1 MNPHKSVPQLP
12 ARPGADDAQSFDRI
26 PARTLLEAL
35 AKIYEFALVTD
46 SSGRVLWRSD
56 GLVELCG
63 GERFRV
69 GCEVK
74 TLLPLL
80 PGFPRPEQAFELRS
94 RLRRDGF
101 LTRAVI
107 ELSDENEESIS
118 IEVNVV
124 PVLDRPG
131 ERPFYVVIA
140 RPVDS
145 EKPVARLAE
154 QSPGG
159 ILNSVLDDAPDAILA
174 VDARGF
180 VVYANAAVERLV
192 GYNES
197 QIVDRPVAALLHD
210 AADLERLISAIG
222 VERDVEEWELTL
234 TCSDGRA
241 ARIAVSARS
250 RWLDDGTFAG
260 SVLCMRDVTKRHHA
274 AAELARK
281 NAELEHCVS
290 TLAHDLRSPLV
301 GILGFS
307 RLLRQDYGA
316 LLDDT
321 GTHFVDRIEQAGRTM
336 EDLIHNLLELSRI
349 GQPGERKA
357 LVNPATVLHQLHAEL
372 KPRLEAAGIELELPD
387 DPPLVFCD
395 RTRLYQ
401 VFSNLIGNAIDHMGA
416 CEQPR
421 IVVSVFDEGDVSH
434 ISVSDSGRGIDSEHH
449 EQVFE
454 VFQSLGP
461 PKDGRTGAGIGLA
474 IVKKIAEM
482 HGGQAWL
489 DSRSGCGTTFHVT
502 FLRHQLPA

>member
-124 PVLDRPG
+124 PVSDRPG

-140 RPVDS
+140 RPADF

-421 IVVSVFDEGDVSH
+421 IAVSIFDEGDVSH
-434 ISVSDSGRGIDSEHH
+434 ISVSDSGRGIDSEYH

>member
-1 MNPHKSVPQLP
+1 MIPQHTVPPFSV
-12 ARPGADDAQSFDRI
+12 RRGADDAQAIDRI
-26 PARTLLEAL
+26 PARTLLEAI

-56 GLVELCG
+56 GLGELCG
-63 GERFRV
+63 AEKFRV

-80 PGFPRPEQAFELRS
+80 PGFTRPEQAFELRS

-101 LTRAVI
+101 LTKAVI
-107 ELSDENEESIS
+107 ELSNENEESVP

-124 PVLDRPG
+124 PVSDRPE
-131 ERPFYVVIA
+131 ERPFYIVIA
-140 RPVDS
+140 RPADP
-145 EKPVARLAE
+145 EHPVVEFAT
-154 QSPGG
+154 QSPSGG
-159 ILNSVLDDAPDAILA
+159 LKSILDDAPDAMLG

-180 VVYANAAVERLV
+180 VVYANAAVERLL
-192 GYNES
+192 GHGAN
-197 QIVDRPVAALLHD
+197 QIVDQPVAALLHD
-210 AADLERLISAIG
+210 ATDLERLVSSIG
-222 VERDVEEWELTL
+222 VKREVEEWELTL
-234 TCSDGRA
+234 VRSDGREV
-241 ARIAVSARS
+241 RIAASART
-250 RWLDDGTFAG
+250 RWLDDGAFDGT
-260 SVLCMRDVTKRHHA
+260 VLCMRDVTERHHA
-274 AAELARK
+274 AEELSRK

-290 TLAHDLRSPLV
+290 ALAHDLRSPLV
-301 GILGFS
+301 ALLGFS

-336 EDLIHNLLELSRI
+336 EDLIHDLLELSRI

-357 LVNPATVLHQLHAEL
+357 FVNPATVLHQLQAEL
-372 KPRLEAAGIELELPD
+372 KQRLEGAGIELELPN
-387 DPPLVFCD
+387 DPPLVYCD

-421 IVVSVFDEGDVSH
+421 ITVSISEEDDVCQ
-434 ISVSDSGRGIDSEHH
+434 ISVSDSGRGIDSKHH

-454 VFQSLGP
+454 AFQSLGP

-474 IVKKIAEM
+474 IVKKIAET
-482 HGGQAWL
+482 HGGRVWL

-502 FLRHQLPA
+502 FLRHQ

>member
-1 MNPHKSVPQLP
+1 M
-12 ARPGADDAQSFDRI
+12 
-26 PARTLLEAL
+26 
-35 AKIYEFALVTD
+35 
-46 SSGRVLWRSD
+46 LWRSS
-56 GLVELCG
+56 GLVELYG

-69 GCEVK
+69 GCQVK

-80 PGFPRPEQAFELRS
+80 PGFTKSERAFELRS
-94 RLRRDGF
+94 RLRRDGL
-101 LTRAVI
+101 LTNAVI
-107 ELSDENEESIS
+107 ELSDENGESVP

-124 PVLDRPG
+124 PVSDRPE
-131 ERPFYVVIA
+131 ERSFYVVIA

-145 EKPVARLAE
+145 ETSVARLAE
-154 QSPGG
+154 QSRGG
-159 ILNSVLDDAPDAILA
+159 SLASILDDAPDAMLA

-180 VVYANAAVERLV
+180 VVYANAAVERLL
-192 GYNES
+192 GHGGS
-197 QIVDRPVAALLHD
+197 QIVDRPVAALLND
-210 AADLERLISAIG
+210 AADLERLVSSIG
-222 VERDVEEWELTL
+222 VEREVEEWELTL
-234 TCSDGRA
+234 TRSDGRA
-241 ARIAVSARS
+241 ARIAASARS
-250 RWLDDGTFAG
+250 RWLDDGTFDG
-260 SVLCMRDVTKRHHA
+260 TVLCMRDVTERHHA
-274 AAELARK
+274 ATELSRK
-281 NAELEHCVS
+281 NAELEHCVHA
-290 TLAHDLRSPLV
+290 LAHDLRSPLV
-301 GILGFS
+301 SLLGFS

-336 EDLIHNLLELSRI
+336 EDLIHDLLELSRI

-372 KPRLEAAGIELELPD
+372 KPRLEAAGIELELPH

-421 IVVSVFDEGDVSH
+421 IAVSIFEEGDVSH

-454 VFQSLGP
+454 AFQSLGP

-502 FLRHQLPA
+502 FLRHK